1 MLTFEYADIFK
12 SITDADTLAAIGS
25 AFAAIGSVLAAIFT
39 GCYAVSWKQ
48 WVRKEY
54 EWRHEEHQWKR
65 TEYEEKRLG
74 NKLQISSC
82 GLYDYIK
89 EKENRGS
96 FKVNLTIYNPTGQL
110 ININYIELPSDSPFT
125 FFSLSYYGD
134 KDEYKGPVGVYGLK
148 RIDFRDTIKETEET
162 FTVGYSHIPSQEEL
176 KLWLMIDVTNEEE
189 LIRPHPISITLE
201 HTSSNDPRETLKVIF
216 VLGFIKK
223 IEGKDSIVLGDKNC
237 HGFEA
242 QSRFILIP

>member
-1 MLTFEYADIFK
+1 MLTFEYADIFLDK
-12 SITDADTLAAIGS
+12 DTLTAVSSVLAAV
-25 AFAAIGSVLAAIFT
+25 GSVGAAIFT
-39 GCYAVSWKQ
+39 GCYAVSWKK
-48 WVRKEY
+48 WVSK
-54 EWRHEEHQWKR
+54 
-65 TEYEEKRLG
+65 EYEEKRLG
-74 NKLQISSC
+74 NKLKISSC

-89 EKENRGS
+89 KKENRGY
-96 FKVNLTIYNPTGQL
+96 FKVGLTIYNPTEQL

-125 FFSLSYYGD
+125 FFSLSYDGD
-134 KDEYKGPVGVYGLK
+134 KEEYKGPVGGYGLK
-148 RIDFRDTIKETEET
+148 RIDFRDTIKGIEGI

-223 IEGKDSIVLGDKNC
+223 IEGKDSIVLGDIADKSC
-237 HGFEA
+237 RGVES